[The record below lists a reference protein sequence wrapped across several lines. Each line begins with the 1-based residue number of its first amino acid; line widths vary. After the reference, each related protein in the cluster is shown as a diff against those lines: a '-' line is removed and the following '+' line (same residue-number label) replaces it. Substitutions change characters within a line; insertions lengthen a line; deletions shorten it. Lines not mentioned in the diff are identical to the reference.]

1 MDSVASQWDP
11 SALRR
16 QRHSRAA
23 LERLMASQPD
33 LHHGRAV
40 ELVRAAA
47 ETDAVVAGR
56 LQRLDADRA
65 RLQRT
70 AGLMAAGG
78 ALMAVLLI
86 LFVSLAKLP
95 IADQIILI
103 VSAGVSVLMFRLL
116 VLPGRPALGTQMMLQ
131 LVLTMVLILGLGAEP
146 FGAGVALLGW
156 AATLGREW
164 LEARSAAIDLS
175 EMELALKVQ
184 GVDIS
189 RAQMPAREAAR
200 I

>member
-1 MDSVASQWDP
+1 MNSVASQWDP
-11 SALRR
+11 SELRR
-16 QRHSRAA
+16 QRHTRAA
-23 LERLMASQPD
+23 LERLMAMQPGF
-33 LHHGRAV
+33 HHGRAA

-47 ETDAVVAGR
+47 ETDSVIAGR
-56 LQRLDADRA
+56 LARLQADRA

-70 AGLMAAGG
+70 AGIMAVGG
-78 ALMAVLLI
+78 ALTAVLLI
-86 LFVSLAKLP
+86 LLVSLAKLP

-103 VSAGVSVLMFRLL
+103 VSAGINVLMFKLL
-116 VLPGRPALGTQMMLQ
+116 VFPGRPALGAQMLLQ
-131 LVLTMVLILGLGAEP
+131 LVLTMVLIVGLGPDP

-164 LEARSAAIDLS
+164 LERRVGALDIS

-189 RAQMPAREAAR
+189 RAEMRLREAAQ